1 LKKDKFKR
9 HHKRSDEHHW
19 PNWDHESWFGGSWQD
34 WDHKHFQWPQSAR
47 RQRGIFFLRFL
58 GIFGLMVVLVL
69 GGMAAFAYL
78 LSQLFDGSG
87 RLAAMVWVVGCG
99 LSLVLPLMA
108 GVVALIVFRGIAT
121 PIADVM
127 SAVDAVAGGDLSVR
141 VPEPEHGPGEFRR
154 LANSFNRMTETLER
168 LDLQRK
174 NLTAD
179 VAHELRNPLH
189 IIQGNL
195 EGMLDGVYAFT
206 PQQVNILLDETR
218 MLTRLVEDLQTL
230 SLAEAGQLALKIEP
244 VDISE
249 LLTDVST
256 SFSGQAEVG
265 QVDFQVDVQGVV
277 DNLVINADAER
288 LDQIITNLVANAL
301 RHTPPGGRITLGA
314 ESTPVGIRIL
324 VQDTGEG
331 ISPEDLPYIFDR
343 FWKGDRSRSRAEGV
357 GSGLGLAISRKLAE
371 SHGGQIKVASE
382 LGRGTTFT
390 VELPNP

>member
-1 LKKDKFKR
+1 MGNPGCPPIDYLEVCKC
-9 HHKRSDEHHW
+9 
-19 PNWDHESWFGGSWQD
+19 FGNGYGKPWSFW
-34 WDHKHFQWPQSAR
+34 
-47 RQRGIFFLRFL
+47 
-58 GIFGLMVVLVL
+58 
-69 GGMAAFAYL
+69 
-78 LSQLFDGSG
+78 LFSPS
-87 RLAAMVWVVGCG
+87 LWVVGCG
-99 LSLVLPLMA
+99 LSLVLPLLA

-127 SAVDAVAGGDLSVR
+127 SAVDAVAEGNLSVR

-154 LANSFNRMTETLER
+154 LANSFNRMAETLER
-168 LDLQRK
+168 LDIQRK

-179 VAHELRNPLH
+179 IAHELRNPLH

-195 EGMLDGVYAFT
+195 EGMLDGVYACT

-357 GSGLGLAISRKLAE
+357 GSGLGLAISRKLVE
-371 SHGGQIKVASE
+371 SHGGQIKVTSE